1 MLKSTIRHIDPQIVE
16 VYISGLKTDLATLVE
31 AIEDED
37 AEGIRYALDDIR
49 QVSEAIR
56 EGSLFLA
63 RKFDRDDES

>member
-1 MLKSTIRHIDPQIVE
+1 MLKTTIHHIDPQVVE
-16 VYISGLKTDLATLVE
+16 VYIAGLKIDLATLVE

-63 RKFDRDDES
+63 NKFDNDNA